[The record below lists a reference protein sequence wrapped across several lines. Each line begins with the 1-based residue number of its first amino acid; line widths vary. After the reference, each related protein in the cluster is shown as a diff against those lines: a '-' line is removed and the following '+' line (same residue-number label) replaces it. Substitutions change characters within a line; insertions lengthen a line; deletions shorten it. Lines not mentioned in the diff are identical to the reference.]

1 MSSNKTLFQLG
12 LMWVICDVTPDRP
25 VVNLLPF
32 CRQGHWGH
40 LFTNKWTS
48 PSTLKTAQASPL
60 HSTGGEQNN
69 SSSAGCHSLVR
80 LGLTAANHERNLVV
94 WWYKFHCPRDVA
106 TKITPPC
113 PCDVAGSS
121 PPADQLTIAA
131 RCVPKVMR
139 PCLSLNLF
147 LQNYIRLG
155 RHRR

>member
-1 MSSNKTLFQLG
+1 M
-12 LMWVICDVTPDRP
+12 ICDVTPDDQLLTCCSFADKGIEGTYLLLNGQVQALCKQHEP
-25 VVNLLPF
+25 V
-32 CRQGHWGH
+32 H
-40 LFTNKWTS
+40 FTV
-48 PSTLKTAQASPL
+48 Q
-60 HSTGGEQNN
+60 GGEQNN

-80 LGLTAANHERNLVV
+80 LVLTAANHERNLVV

-121 PPADQLTIAA
+121 RPADQLTIAA

-147 LQNYIRLG
+147 LQK
-155 RHRR
+155 